1 MDLKQKY
8 NLKELTKR
16 QSKKADKIVKLMEEL
31 KSEGVNTVIISSP
44 ANNINFYRSKKW
56 VDNIEDMQGL
66 CNQTE
71 FVYNPRQ
78 EYGLIDCFAF

>member
-31 KSEGVNTVIISSP
+31 KSEGVNTVIIASP
-44 ANNINFYRSKKW
+44 TININFYRSKKW

>member
-31 KSEGVNTVIISSP
+31 KSEGVNTVIIASP
-44 ANNINFYRSKKW
+44 TNINFYRSKKW